1 MNVNYGSTAGVCV
14 CVRACVHI
22 FVSQNTQGKR
32 ARIKMDS
39 EMNEAGVALPRV
51 QV

>member
-1 MNVNYGSTAGVCV
+1 MKVNFGSTAGVCV
-14 CVRACVHI
+14 CVCVRISLFPKIH
-22 FVSQNTQGKR
+22 S